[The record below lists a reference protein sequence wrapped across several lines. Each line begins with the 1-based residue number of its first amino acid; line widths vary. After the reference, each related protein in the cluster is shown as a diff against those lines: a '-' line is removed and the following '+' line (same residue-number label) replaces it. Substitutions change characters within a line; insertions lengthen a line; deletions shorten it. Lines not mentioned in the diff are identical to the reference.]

1 VVIFAAIIARFSF
14 SSAAGGTGP
23 FSSGFFARVGISAI
37 QPKVRTG
44 ICPLL
49 QLRLFSFGF
58 FQDGEMRIGAFPE
71 REEIL
76 IQVAGFPQERVP
88 LNTHSKFRRS
98 FQTKGNLW
106 CREGESNPQDPKVG
120 GF

>member
-1 VVIFAAIIARFSF
+1 
-14 SSAAGGTGP
+14 
-23 FSSGFFARVGISAI
+23 
-37 QPKVRTG
+37 
-44 ICPLL
+44 
-49 QLRLFSFGF
+49 
-58 FQDGEMRIGAFPE
+58 MRIGAFPE

-106 CREGESNPQDPKVG
+106 CREGDFLGTDFHSKCYQQDAV
-120 GF
+120 FCVT